1 MWAGPTFAGCPL
13 GLVAG
18 TISNLCSTTS
28 GFKRPQAVFPA
39 RARAD
44 WRQLIAVFEKRDR
57 DASFGRRCTDQRASP
72 SAPRRLWQGDTTL
85 TPNRGEA
92 ITAVGRQLSTWVKP
106 DGSRWPVGAGSFV
119 VADRSSFR
127 QRKRR
132 ASTAT
137 ARIIRAEA
145 TVRARFERA
154 LRTDVESD
162 QTLSLF
168 SPTTRCWSRCSG
180 RSSRLGD
187 GTRIR
192 ATWERRVRLETHLEA
207 VA

>member
-44 WRQLIAVFEKRDR
+44 RRQLIAVFEKRDR

-154 LRTDVESD
+154 LRTDVDNSKSVRPDAFPFFSD
-162 QTLSLF
+162 DEMLVSLF
-168 SPTTRCWSRCSG
+168 RALVSLG
-180 RSSRLGD
+180 RWHAHQSDLGAP
-187 GTRIR
+187 G
-192 ATWERRVRLETHLEA
+192 AP
-207 VA
+207 